1 MREIVTMWANTRM
14 VVLAALTAALYAALL
29 IPFKPIPIIPG
40 FTEIRPA
47 VAVPLVFGYLFGP
60 AGAWGSG
67 LGNVIGDFFGGT
79 LGIGSLFGFFGNFL
93 FALTPYKLLG
103 PVHAP
108 GAASQP
114 AAAPAWRQTA
124 LFAAATIPAGAVCAS
139 SIAWG
144 VDLFGL
150 VPFSALGAVI
160 FVNNLL
166 VGLTLGPVL
175 LRLLQPRVA
184 AWHLLWADVMEA
196 PERGAARRRLG
207 AALIWAGALGS
218 LVAGLAISTGIGGG
232 ELFRFGVGS
241 STAGVAAGVPPLLL
255 LFLLGAVLA

>member
-1 MREIVTMWANTRM
+1 MREIVTMWSNTRM

-47 VAVPLVFGYLFGP
+47 VAVPLVFGLLFGP

-79 LGIGSLFGFFGNFL
+79 LGIGSLFGFVGNFL

-103 PVHAP
+103 P
-108 GAASQP
+108 AAH
-114 AAAPAWRQTA
+114 AAAGATPRSPRRETA
-124 LFAAATIPAGAVCAS
+124 LFAVAAVPASAVCAATIG
-139 SIAWG
+139 WG

-150 VPFSALGAVI
+150 VPFAALGAVI
-160 FVNNLL
+160 FVNNLV

-175 LRLLQPRVA
+175 LRLVRPRVA
-184 AWHLLWADVMEA
+184 AWHLLWGDVMDA
-196 PERGAARRRLG
+196 PAPPPRRRRLG
-207 AALIWAGALGS
+207 AVLIWGGAVGALAVG
-218 LVAGLAISTGIGGG
+218 LVISTGVAGG
-232 ELFRFGVGS
+232 ELFRFGIGAS
-241 STAGVAAGVPPLLL
+241 SAGVAAGVPPLLL
-255 LFLLGAVLA
+255 LFLLGALLS

>member
-1 MREIVTMWANTRM
+1 MRDILAMWSNTRM

-79 LGIGSLFGFFGNFL
+79 LGIGSLFGFLGNFL
-93 FALTPYKLLG
+93 FAITPWKLLG
-103 PVHAP
+103 PAT
-108 GAASQP
+108 
-114 AAAPAWRQTA
+114 AAAAERSPGLAWRDA
-124 LFAAATIPAGAVCAS
+124 ARFAVATVPASAVCAATIG
-139 SIAWG
+139 WG

-166 VGLTLGPVL
+166 VGLTLGPAL
-175 LRLLQPRVA
+175 LRLVQPRVA
-184 AWHLLWADVMEA
+184 AWHLLWGDVMNASVA
-196 PERGAARRRLG
+196 PPRRRSLS
-207 AALIWAGALGS
+207 AALIWGGAVGALA
-218 LVAGLAISTGIGGG
+218 VGLAISTGFAGG

-241 STAGVAAGVPPLLL
+241 SSAGVAAGVPPLLL
-255 LFLLGAVLA
+255 LFLLGVLLA

>member
-1 MREIVTMWANTRM
+1 MRELVSMWANTRM

-29 IPFKPIPIIPG
+29 NPFKPIPIIPG
-40 FTEIRPA
+40 FTELRPA
-47 VAVPLVFGYLFGP
+47 VAVPLVLGYLFGP

-79 LGIGSLFGFFGNFL
+79 FGIGSLFGFFGNFL

-103 PVHAP
+103 P
-108 GAASQP
+108 
-114 AAAPAWRQTA
+114 AAAGAGIPGPAWRRTA
-124 LFAAATIPAGAVCAS
+124 LFAAATVPASAVCAAT
-139 SIAWG
+139 IGWG

-184 AWHLLWADVMEA
+184 AWHLLWTDVMEVPA
-196 PERGAARRRLG
+196 RGAGRRRLS
-207 AALIWAGALGS
+207 AALIWAGALGA
-218 LVAGLAISTGIGGG
+218 LAAGLAISTGVGGG
-232 ELFRFGVGS
+232 QLFHFGVGS
-241 STAGVAAGVPPLLL
+241 SSAGVAAGVPPLLL
-255 LFLLGAVLA
+255 LFLLGALLA

>member
-1 MREIVTMWANTRM
+1 MREIVTMWSNTRM

-47 VAVPLVFGYLFGP
+47 VAVPLVFGLLFGP

-79 LGIGSLFGFFGNFL
+79 LSLGSVFGFLGNFL

-103 PVHAP
+103 
-108 GAASQP
+108 
-114 AAAPAWRQTA
+114 AAAGRAAGAPPASRWRETA
-124 LFAAATIPAGAVCAS
+124 LFAAAAVPASAVCAAT
-139 SIAWG
+139 IGWG

-150 VPFSALGAVI
+150 VPFAALGAVI

-175 LRLLQPRVA
+175 LRLVQPRVA
-184 AWHLLWADVMEA
+184 AWHLLWTDVMDV
-196 PERGAARRRLG
+196 PVRGAARRRLG
-207 AALIWAGALGS
+207 ATLIWAGALGS
-218 LVAGLAISTGIGGG
+218 LAAGLAISTGIGGG

-255 LFLLGAVLA
+255 LFLLGVLLA

>member
-1 MREIVTMWANTRM
+1 MREVFSMWGNTRM

-79 LGIGSLFGFFGNFL
+79 LSLGTFFGFIGNFL

-103 PVHAP
+103 P
-108 GAASQP
+108 
-114 AAAPAWRQTA
+114 AAAGPAPRAGWRETA
-124 LFAAATIPAGAVCAS
+124 LFAAAAVPASAACAATIG
-139 SIAWG
+139 WG
-144 VDLFGL
+144 VDWLGL
-150 VPFSALGAVI
+150 VPFAALGSVI

-166 VGLTLGPVL
+166 VGLTLGPIL
-175 LRLLQPRVA
+175 LRLVQPRVA
-184 AWHLLWADVMEA
+184 AWHLLWADVMDA
-196 PERGAARRRLG
+196 PASGGHRRRFG
-207 AALIWAGALGS
+207 AALIWVGAVGALA
-218 LVAGLAISTGIGGG
+218 AGLAISTGYGGG

-241 STAGVAAGVPPLLL
+241 SSVGVAAGVPPLLAI
-255 LFLLGAVLA
+255 FLVGAILA

>member
-1 MREIVTMWANTRM
+1 MREIFSMWANTRM

-47 VAVPLVFGYLFGP
+47 VAVPLVFGHLFGP

-79 LGIGSLFGFFGNFL
+79 LGIGSLFGFLGNFL

-103 PVHAP
+103 P
-108 GAASQP
+108 SP
-114 AAAPAWRQTA
+114 AAAGAGAPAPAWRGTA
-124 LFAAATIPAGAVCAS
+124 LFAAAVIPASAVCAAT
-139 SIAWG
+139 IAWG
-144 VDLFGL
+144 VDLLGL
-150 VPFSALGAVI
+150 VPFAALGAVI
-160 FVNNLL
+160 FANNLL

-175 LRLLQPRVA
+175 LRLVQPRAA
-184 AWHLLWADVMEA
+184 AWHLLWTDVMDVPA
-196 PERGAARRRLG
+196 RSAGRRRLG
-207 AALIWAGALGS
+207 AALIWAGALGA
-218 LVAGLAISTGIGGG
+218 LAVGLALSTGLAGG

-241 STAGVAAGVPPLLL
+241 SSAGVAAGVPPLLL
-255 LFLLGAVLA
+255 LLLLGLLLA

>member
-1 MREIVTMWANTRM
+1 MAMREIVSMWANTRM

-40 FTEIRPA
+40 FTELRPA

-79 LGIGSLFGFFGNFL
+79 LSLGSLFGFAGNFL
-93 FALTPYKLLG
+93 FALVPYKLLG
-103 PVHAP
+103 PVPAGA
-108 GAASQP
+108 GAAP
-114 AAAPAWRQTA
+114 APAWRQSA
-124 LFAAATIPAGAVCAS
+124 LFAAASVPASAACAAT
-139 SIAWG
+139 IAWG
-144 VDLFGL
+144 VDLLGL
-150 VPFSALGAVI
+150 VPFAALGAVI
-160 FVNNLL
+160 FANNLL

-175 LRLLQPRVA
+175 LRLVQPRAA
-184 AWHLLWADVMEA
+184 AWHLLWTDVMDVPA
-196 PERGAARRRLG
+196 RGAARRRLG
-207 AALIWAGALGS
+207 AALIWAGALGA
-218 LVAGLAISTGIGGG
+218 LAAGLAISTGIGGG

-255 LFLLGAVLA
+255 VFLLGLLLA

>member
-1 MREIVTMWANTRM
+1 MREIVSMWANTRM

-40 FTEIRPA
+40 FTELRPA

-79 LGIGSLFGFFGNFL
+79 LSLGSLFGFAGNFL

-103 PVHAP
+103 PVPPVAGASSAP
-108 GAASQP
+108 
-114 AAAPAWRQTA
+114 APAWRQAA
-124 LFAAATIPAGAVCAS
+124 LFAAAAVPASAACAS
-139 SIAWG
+139 TIGWG
-144 VDLFGL
+144 VDLLGL
-150 VPFSALGAVI
+150 VPFAALGAVI

-175 LRLLQPRVA
+175 LRLVQPRVA
-184 AWHLLWADVMEA
+184 AWHLLWTDVMEVPA
-196 PERGAARRRLG
+196 RGAGRRHLS
-207 AALIWAGALGS
+207 AALIWAGAVGALA
-218 LVAGLAISTGIGGG
+218 AGLAISTGIGGG

-241 STAGVAAGVPPLLL
+241 SSAGVAAGVPPLLL
-255 LFLLGAVLA
+255 ILLLGVLLA

>member
-1 MREIVTMWANTRM
+1 MREIVTMWGNTRM

-79 LGIGSLFGFFGNFL
+79 LSLGSLFGFFGNFL
-93 FALTPYKLLG
+93 FALVPYKLL
-103 PVHAP
+103 AP
-108 GAASQP
+108 PP
-114 AAAPAWRQTA
+114 AAGPAPAWRQTA
-124 LFAAATIPAGAVCAS
+124 LFAAAAVPASAVCA
-139 SIAWG
+139 ATVGWG
-144 VDLFGL
+144 VDLLGL
-150 VPFSALGAVI
+150 VPFAALGAVI

-175 LRLLQPRVA
+175 LRLVQPRVA
-184 AWHLLWADVMEA
+184 AWHLLWTDVMEVPA
-196 PERGAARRRLG
+196 RGAGRRRLG
-207 AALIWAGALGS
+207 GTLIWAGAVGALA
-218 LVAGLAISTGIGGG
+218 AGLAISTGMAGG

-241 STAGVAAGVPPLLL
+241 SSAGVAAGVPPLLL
-255 LFLLGAVLA
+255 LFLLGVLLA

>member
-1 MREIVTMWANTRM
+1 MREIVSMWANTRM

-40 FTEIRPA
+40 FTELRPA

-79 LGIGSLFGFFGNFL
+79 LSLGSLFGFAGNFL
-93 FALTPYKLLG
+93 FALVPYKLLG
-103 PVHAP
+103 PVAA
-108 GAASQP
+108 GAGATPSP
-114 AAAPAWRQTA
+114 APAWRRTA
-124 LFAAATIPAGAVCAS
+124 LFAAASVPASAACAAT
-139 SIAWG
+139 IAWG
-144 VDLFGL
+144 VDLLGL
-150 VPFSALGAVI
+150 VPFAALGAVI
-160 FVNNLL
+160 FANNLL

-175 LRLLQPRVA
+175 LRLVQPRAA
-184 AWHLLWADVMEA
+184 AWHLLWTDVMDVE
-196 PERGAARRRLG
+196 PRGDARRRLG
-207 AALIWAGALGS
+207 AALIWAGALGA
-218 LVAGLAISTGIGGG
+218 LAAGLAISTGIGGG

-255 LFLLGAVLA
+255 VFLLGLLLA

>member
-1 MREIVTMWANTRM
+1 MREIFSMWANTRM

-60 AGAWGSG
+60 AGAWGTG

-79 LGIGSLFGFFGNFL
+79 FGIGSLFGFLGNFL

-103 PVHAP
+103 
-108 GAASQP
+108 
-114 AAAPAWRQTA
+114 AAPAAVGASAPPPAHAWRGTA
-124 LFAAATIPAGAVCAS
+124 LFAAATVPASAVCAAT
-139 SIAWG
+139 IAWG

-175 LRLLQPRVA
+175 LRLVQPRVA
-184 AWHLLWADVMEA
+184 AWHLLWTDVMDA
-196 PERGAARRRLG
+196 PQRGAGRRRAG
-207 AALIWAGALGS
+207 TALIWIGALGS
-218 LVAGLAISTGIGGG
+218 LAAGLAISTGMAGG

-241 STAGVAAGVPPLLL
+241 SSVGVAAGVPPLLL
-255 LFLLGAVLA
+255 VFLLGVLLA

>member
-1 MREIVTMWANTRM
+1 MREIVTMWSSTRM

-40 FTEIRPA
+40 FTELRPA

-79 LGIGSLFGFFGNFL
+79 LSLGSAFGFVGNFL

-103 PVHAP
+103 PAAGRGT
-108 GAASQP
+108 GAA
-114 AAAPAWRQTA
+114 AASPWRETA
-124 LFAAATIPAGAVCAS
+124 LFAAAAVPASAACAATIG
-139 SIAWG
+139 WG
-144 VDLFGL
+144 VDLLGL
-150 VPFSALGAVI
+150 VPFAALGSVI

-175 LRLLQPRVA
+175 LRLVRPRVA
-184 AWHLLWADVMEA
+184 AWHLLWADVMDV
-196 PERGAARRRLG
+196 PERGAHRRRLG
-207 AALIWAGALGS
+207 ATLIWAGAIGAL
-218 LVAGLAISTGIGGG
+218 AIGLAISAGFGGA
-232 ELFRFGVGS
+232 ELFRFGVGTS
-241 STAGVAAGVPPLLL
+241 SAGVAGAVPLLL
-255 LFLLGAVLA
+255 LAFLAGALLT

>member
-1 MREIVTMWANTRM
+1 MREIVAMWSNTRM
-14 VVLAALTAALYAALL
+14 VVLTALTAALYAALL

-93 FALTPYKLLG
+93 FALTPCKLLG
-103 PVHAP
+103 PAAGTAAGKGP
-108 GAASQP
+108 GSRWSDAG
-114 AAAPAWRQTA
+114 R
-124 LFAAATIPAGAVCAS
+124 FAAAAIPASAVCAAT
-139 SIAWG
+139 IGWG

-166 VGLTLGPVL
+166 VGLTLGPAL
-175 LRLLQPRVA
+175 LRLVQPRVA
-184 AWHLLWADVMEA
+184 AWHLLWGDVMDA
-196 PERGAARRRLG
+196 PAPPPRRHLLG
-207 AALIWAGALGS
+207 AALIWGGAVGALA
-218 LVAGLAISTGIGGG
+218 VGLAISTGVAGG
-232 ELFRFGVGS
+232 ELFRFGVGTS
-241 STAGVAAGVPPLLL
+241 SAGVAAGVPPLLL
-255 LFLLGAVLA
+255 LFLLGALVS

>member
-79 LGIGSLFGFFGNFL
+79 LSLGSLFGFAGNFL

-103 PVHAP
+103 PVPA
-108 GAASQP
+108 GAGATP
-114 AAAPAWRQTA
+114 AGAWRGTA
-124 LFAAATIPAGAVCAS
+124 LFAAAAVPASAACAATIG
-139 SIAWG
+139 WG
-144 VDLFGL
+144 VDLLGL
-150 VPFSALGAVI
+150 VPFAALGAVI
-160 FVNNLL
+160 FANNLL

-175 LRLLQPRVA
+175 LRLVQPRVA
-184 AWHLLWADVMEA
+184 AWHLLWTDVMEVPA
-196 PERGAARRRLG
+196 RGAGRRHLS
-207 AALIWAGALGS
+207 AALIWAGALGA
-218 LVAGLAISTGIGGG
+218 LAAGLAISTGVGGG
-232 ELFRFGVGS
+232 QLFHFGVGS
-241 STAGVAAGVPPLLL
+241 SSAGVAAGVPPLLL
-255 LFLLGAVLA
+255 LFLLGALLA

>member
-1 MREIVTMWANTRM
+1 MREIVSMWANTRM

-40 FTEIRPA
+40 FTELRPA

-79 LGIGSLFGFFGNFL
+79 LGIGSVFGFAGNFL
-93 FALTPYKLLG
+93 FALTPYRLLG
-103 PVHAP
+103 PV
-108 GAASQP
+108 P
-114 AAAPAWRQTA
+114 AAVDATPAWRGTA
-124 LFAAATIPAGAVCAS
+124 LFAAATVPASAVCAAT
-139 SIAWG
+139 IGWG

-150 VPFSALGAVI
+150 VPFAALGAVI

-175 LRLLQPRVA
+175 LRLVQPRVA
-184 AWHLLWADVMEA
+184 AWHLLWTDVMDV
-196 PERGAARRRLG
+196 PVRGAARRRLG
-207 AALIWAGALGS
+207 AALIWAGALGA
-218 LVAGLAISTGIGGG
+218 LAAGLAISTGMGGG

-255 LFLLGAVLA
+255 LFLLGVLLA